1 MEKIQRK
8 IEILSPDVA
17 NKIAAGEVVERPAAV
32 VKELVENSLDAKAN
46 RIVVEVE
53 SGGRKLIRVS
63 DDGLGMSREDA
74 KLAVQRHATSKVRT
88 ARDIDTIRT
97 LGFRGEALPSI
108 AAVSKFEL
116 ITCAR
121 ATEESSK
128 VQIDGGQEAKI
139 TEAGRAPGTTVSVK
153 NLFYCVPARA
163 KFLKTTATEL
173 SHIGRFIYSIS
184 LAWPHVGF
192 KYLIDGNERFNLPPQ
207 LETVSFTDALKNR
220 LIQLRGD
227 EFAETLI
234 PVNYSFEE
242 YSVTGFISN
251 WSKKVLTKQEFYFF
265 VNKRPVYCRWLAS
278 VVKRAYGSLLSKEC
292 FPFVFVFLK
301 LNPEAV
307 DVNIHPAKRE
317 VRFGKEFAVQS
328 AISTAIMNALRAK
341 SSAPSVGFSIP
352 ANSET
357 QGKFPDT
364 SSKKV
369 FKPANTREPANNR
382 LTVEEWKKLYGKK
395 PEGKQEAEPS
405 IPTKKRGKPEIE
417 SPSEIVIARED
428 KIRAIGQAAGAYI
441 IAEIS
446 GVRNGLVLVDQHA
459 AHERINFDIFI
470 KSMETEQSTKQALL
484 LPVTI
489 KLTSE
494 QSAIINENLTE
505 LCNAGF
511 GIENFGID
519 TFKIDAV
526 PNNIETGDL
535 ESLLVDISN
544 DFLESGKSTR
554 VEEIR
559 KKLALLLVC
568 RNSIKFN
575 QELSIKE
582 MQALVE
588 QLLTTTTPW
597 TCPHGRP
604 TMIVL
609 PFDEIEKRFGR

>member
-1 MEKIQRK
+1 MKNIRRK
-8 IEILSPDVA
+8 IEVLSPDVA
-17 NKIAAGEVVERPAAV
+17 NKIAAGEVVERPSAV

-46 RIVVEVE
+46 RIVVEIE
-53 SGGRKLIRVS
+53 NGGRKLIRVS
-63 DDGLGMSREDA
+63 DDGTGMNREDA
-74 KLAVQRHATSKVRT
+74 KLSVQRHATSKVRT
-88 ARDIDTIRT
+88 AKDIDTIRT

-108 AAVSKFEL
+108 AAVSNFEL
-116 ITCAR
+116 VTCDR
-121 ATEESSK
+121 ASEEATK
-128 VQIDGGQEAKI
+128 VQIDGGLNTKV
-139 TEAGRAPGTTVSVK
+139 TEAGRGPGTTISVK

-184 LAWPHVGF
+184 LAWPNVGF
-192 KYLIDGNERFNLPPQ
+192 KYVIDGNERFSLPPQ
-207 LETVSFTDALKNR
+207 LETVPFSDALKNR

-227 EFAETLI
+227 EFAESLI
-234 PVNYSFEE
+234 PINYSFEE
-242 YSVTGFISN
+242 YSVTGFITN
-251 WSKKVLTKQEFYFF
+251 WTKNVLTKQEFYFF
-265 VNKRPVYCRWLAS
+265 VNDRPVYCRWLAS
-278 VVKRAYGSLLSKEC
+278 VVKRAYGSLLSREY
-292 FPFVFVFLK
+292 FPYVFIFLN

-328 AISTAIMNALRAK
+328 AISTAIMNALKTR
-341 SSAPSVGFSIP
+341 SSAPSVEFSNLSAP
-352 ANSET
+352 ETRGGSAN
-357 QGKFPDT
+357 T
-364 SSKKV
+364 SSSKV
-369 FKPANTREPANNR
+369 FKPSNIREPGTNR

-395 PEGKQEAEPS
+395 NNKTKEEAEPS
-405 IPTKKRGKPEIE
+405 IKIKRTEEKPAGKFVG
-417 SPSEIVIARED
+417 SEDE
-428 KIRAIGQAAGAYI
+428 IRALGQAAGAYI

-459 AHERINFDIFI
+459 AHERINFDIFL
-470 KSMETEQSTKQALL
+470 KSMETEISTKQALL
-484 LPVTI
+484 LPVTVQ
-489 KLTSE
+489 LTSE
-494 QSAIINENLTE
+494 QSAIITENLTE

-511 GIENFGID
+511 GIENFGKDI
-519 TFKIDAV
+519 FKIDAV
-526 PNNIETGDL
+526 PTNVETGDL
-535 ESLLVDISN
+535 ESLLIDISN

-554 VEEIR
+554 VEELR

-575 QELSIKE
+575 QILSIKE

-588 QLLTTTTPW
+588 QLLATTTPW

>member
-1 MEKIQRK
+1 MENIRRK
-8 IEILSPDVA
+8 IEVLSPDVA
-17 NKIAAGEVVERPAAV
+17 NKIAAGEVVERPSAV
-32 VKELVENSLDAKAN
+32 VKELVENALDAKAN
-46 RIVVEVE
+46 RIVVEIE
-53 SGGRKLIRVS
+53 NGGRKLIRVS
-63 DDGLGMSREDA
+63 DDGTGMNREDA
-74 KLAVQRHATSKVRT
+74 KLSVQRHATSKVRT
-88 ARDIDTIRT
+88 AKDIDTIRT

-108 AAVSKFEL
+108 AAVSNFEL
-116 ITCAR
+116 VTCDR
-121 ATEESSK
+121 VLEEATK
-128 VQIDGGQEAKI
+128 IQIAGGLNTEV
-139 TEAGRAPGTTVSVK
+139 TEAGRGPGTTISVK

-184 LAWPHVGF
+184 LAWPNVGF
-192 KYLIDGNERFNLPPQ
+192 KYVIDGNERFSLPPQ
-207 LETVSFTDALKNR
+207 LETVPFSDALKNR

-227 EFAETLI
+227 EFAESLI
-234 PVNYSFEE
+234 PINYSFEE
-242 YSVTGFISN
+242 YSVTGFITN
-251 WSKKVLTKQEFYFF
+251 WTKNVLTKQEFYFF
-265 VNKRPVYCRWLAS
+265 VNDRPVYCRWLAS
-278 VVKRAYGSLLSKEC
+278 VVKRAYGSLLSREY
-292 FPFVFVFLK
+292 FPYVFIFLN

-328 AISTAIMNALRAK
+328 AISTAIMNALKTR
-341 SSAPSVGFSIP
+341 SSAPSVEFSNLSAP
-352 ANSET
+352 ET
-357 QGKFPDT
+357 RGGSAKTT
-364 SSKKV
+364 SAKV
-369 FKPANTREPANNR
+369 FKPANPRDPVTNR

-395 PEGKQEAEPS
+395 TEKTKEEAEPS
-405 IPTKKRGKPEIE
+405 IKIKRTEEKPAEKFI
-417 SPSEIVIARED
+417 SVED

-446 GVRNGLVLVDQHA
+446 GVRNGLVLIDQHA
-459 AHERINFDIFI
+459 AHERINFDIFL
-470 KSMETEQSTKQALL
+470 KSMETEISTKQALL
-484 LPVTI
+484 LPVTVQ
-489 KLTSE
+489 LTSE
-494 QSAIINENLTE
+494 QSAIITENLTE

-511 GIENFGID
+511 GIEIFGAD

-526 PNNIETGDL
+526 PNNVETGDL
-535 ESLLVDISN
+535 ESLLIDISN

-575 QELSIKE
+575 QILSIKE

-588 QLLTTTTPW
+588 QLLATTTPW

>member
-1 MEKIQRK
+1 MEKNLRK
-8 IEILSPDVA
+8 VEILSPDVA

-32 VKELVENSLDAKAN
+32 VKELVENSLDAKAT
-46 RIVVEVE
+46 RIIVEVE
-53 SGGRKLIRVS
+53 NGGRKLIRVS
-63 DDGLGMSREDA
+63 DDGAGMNHDDA

-88 ARDIDTIRT
+88 AKDIDTIRT

-116 ITCAR
+116 ITCDRTTKA
-121 ATEESSK
+121 ATKILIE
-128 VQIDGGQEAKI
+128 GGQEAKI

-192 KYLIDGNERFNLPPQ
+192 KYVIDGNEKFNLPPQ
-207 LETVSFTDALKNR
+207 LDSVPFSDALKNR

-227 EFAETLI
+227 AFSRTLI

-242 YSVTGFISN
+242 YSVSGFITN
-251 WSKKVLTKQEFYFF
+251 WSKNVLTKQEFYFF
-265 VNKRPVYCRWLAS
+265 VNNRPVYCRWLAS
-278 VVKRAYGSLLSKEC
+278 VAKRAYGSLLSKEC
-292 FPFVFVFLK
+292 FPYVFIFLN

-341 SSAPSVGFSIP
+341 SSAPLVELSAPSP
-352 ANSET
+352 SENRSKT
-357 QGKFPDT
+357 SDI

-369 FKPANTREPANNR
+369 FKPSNIRAPATEK

-395 PEGKQEAEPS
+395 PEEKREAEPS
-405 IPTKKRGKPEIE
+405 VQQDKQFVSEEKPEKKCD
-417 SPSEIVIARED
+417 AGKD
-428 KIRAIGQAAGAYI
+428 KIHALGQAAGAYI

-446 GVRNGLVLVDQHA
+446 GARNGLVLIDQHA
-459 AHERINFDIFI
+459 AHERINYDILV
-470 KSMETEQSTKQALL
+470 KSMETEQSTKQSLL

-494 QSAIINENLTE
+494 QSAIINENLAE

-511 GIENFGID
+511 GIENFGTD

-526 PNNIETGDL
+526 PNNVETGDL

-575 QELSIKE
+575 QILSIKE

-588 QLLTTTTPW
+588 QLLKTSTPW

>member
-1 MEKIQRK
+1 MENFKRK
-8 IEILSPDVA
+8 IEVLSPDVA

-32 VKELVENSLDAKAN
+32 VKELVENALDAKAN
-46 RIVVEVE
+46 RIVVEIE
-53 SGGRKLIRVS
+53 NGGRKLIRVS
-63 DDGLGMSREDA
+63 DDGIGMSQADA
-74 KLAVQRHATSKVRT
+74 KLSVQRHATSKVRT
-88 ARDIDTIRT
+88 AKDIDTIRT

-108 AAVSKFEL
+108 AAVSNFEL
-116 ITCAR
+116 VTCDR
-121 ATEESSK
+121 VLEEATK
-128 VQIDGGQEAKI
+128 IQIDGGLNTEV
-139 TEAGRAPGTTVSVK
+139 TEAGRGPGTTISVK

-184 LAWPHVGF
+184 LAWPNVGF
-192 KYLIDGNERFNLPPQ
+192 KYVIDGNERFNLPPQ
-207 LETVSFTDALKNR
+207 LETVPFSDALKNR

-234 PVNYSFEE
+234 PINYSFEE
-242 YSVTGFISN
+242 YSVTGFITN
-251 WSKKVLTKQEFYFF
+251 WTKNVLTKQEFYFF
-265 VNKRPVYCRWLAS
+265 VNDRPVYCRWLAS
-278 VVKRAYGSLLSKEC
+278 VVKRAYGSLLSREY
-292 FPFVFVFLK
+292 FPYVFIFLN

-328 AISTAIMNALRAK
+328 AISTAIMNALKAR
-341 SSAPSVGFSIP
+341 SSATSVEFSNLSAP
-352 ANSET
+352 ETRGGSAN
-357 QGKFPDT
+357 T
-364 SSKKV
+364 SSSKV
-369 FKPANTREPANNR
+369 FKPSNIREPGTNR
-382 LTVEEWKKLYGKK
+382 LTVDEWKKLYGKK
-395 PEGKQEAEPS
+395 TDK
-405 IPTKKRGKPEIE
+405 TKKEGESSIKIKKTEEKPTEKI
-417 SPSEIVIARED
+417 IGLED
-428 KIRAIGQAAGAYI
+428 KIRALGQAAGAYI

-459 AHERINFDIFI
+459 AHERINFDIFL
-470 KSMETEQSTKQALL
+470 KSMETEISTKQALL
-484 LPVTI
+484 LPVTVQ
-489 KLTSE
+489 LTSE
-494 QSAIINENLTE
+494 QSAIITENLTE

-511 GIENFGID
+511 GIEIFGAD

-526 PNNIETGDL
+526 PNNVETGDL

-575 QELSIKE
+575 QILSIKE

-588 QLLTTTTPW
+588 QLLATTTPW

>member
-17 NKIAAGEVVERPAAV
+17 NKIAAGEVVERPSAV
-32 VKELVENSLDAKAN
+32 VKELVENALDAKAN
-46 RIVVEVE
+46 RIVVDIE

-63 DDGLGMSREDA
+63 DDGLGMNREDA

-116 ITCAR
+116 ITCDR
-121 ATEESSK
+121 VTEESTQI
-128 VQIDGGQEAKI
+128 QIDGGQEAKI
-139 TEAGRAPGTTVSVK
+139 TEAGRGPGTTVSVK

-192 KYLIDGNERFNLPPQ
+192 KYVVDGNERFNLPPQ
-207 LETVSFTDALKNR
+207 LETVPFSDALKNR

-234 PVNYSFEE
+234 PVNYNFEE

-265 VNKRPVYCRWLAS
+265 VNNRPVYCRWLAS

-292 FPFVFVFLK
+292 FPYVFVFLK

-341 SSAPSVGFSIP
+341 SSAPSIEFSIP
-352 ANSET
+352 SKAEIQKESS
-357 QGKFPDT
+357 DT

-369 FKPANTREPANNR
+369 FKPANIREPATNR

-395 PEGKQEAEPS
+395 SETRQEPEPS
-405 IPTKKRGKPEIE
+405 IQEKQPEE
-417 SPSEIVIARED
+417 PAAEKTAGEFIARED

-446 GVRNGLVLVDQHA
+446 GVRNGLVLIDQHA

-470 KSMETEQSTKQALL
+470 KSMETEQSTKQSLL

-511 GIENFGID
+511 GIENFGTD

-575 QELSIKE
+575 QALSIKE